1 MGFMGSL
8 VEDKKKYILSILIFG
23 LLIVLT
29 FWLIFKDHD
38 ILSVL
43 PAVLQANPLWLAV
56 GVLCM
61 FGYICCEAANIYF
74 LTNTFRESAKFRNC
88 IKYAFIGFYF
98 SSITPSSTGGQPAQ
112 VYYMSKDKIKV
123 GASTLG
129 FLIMLASLQCVT
141 LLFGVV
147 MLCLRGSFVFANMG
161 SIWVLFLYGSLF
173 YIFMILVLAFAIFS
187 ESLLKK
193 LAVGAVALLVR
204 IHLIKNQY
212 TVTKKVLGVIQNYT
226 SCASYIK
233 KTPVVLFKTMGISTC
248 QILFQ
253 FSVPYFVYLAFGL
266 NTYSYLDILAL
277 QTILTICVSSLPL
290 PGAVGASEGS
300 FLKMFYVIFGAD
312 LVLPAMLVNRGI
324 SFYLFL
330 ILSAIITMFAHFR
343 LLRRQRHTRVK

>member
-1 MGFMGSL
+1 MGSII
-8 VEDKKKYILSILIFG
+8 EDKKKYILSILFFA

-38 ILSVL
+38 ILSIL
-43 PAVLQANPLWLAV
+43 PAVMKANPLWLAA
-56 GVLCM
+56 GILCM
-61 FGYICCEAANIYF
+61 FGYICCEATNIYF
-74 LTNTFRESAKFRNC
+74 LNNTFREKPKFRNC
-88 IKYAFIGFYF
+88 IKYAFVGFYF

-112 VYYMSKDKIKV
+112 VYYMSKDKIQV
-123 GASTLG
+123 GASTLS

-141 LLFGVV
+141 LVFGIL
-147 MLCLRGSFVFANMG
+147 MLCLKGGFVFANMG
-161 SIWVLFLYGSLF
+161 GVWVLFLYGSIF
-173 YIFMILVLAFAIFS
+173 YIFMILILAFAIFS
-187 ESLLKK
+187 ESLLKR
-193 LAVGAVALLVR
+193 LAVGTVALLAR

-212 TVTKKVLGVIQNYT
+212 AATKKTLGVITNYT
-226 SCASYIK
+226 SCAGYIK
-233 KTPVVLFKTMGISTC
+233 KNPIVLFKTMGISTC

-330 ILSAIITMFAHFR
+330 ILSAIVTMFMHFR
-343 LLRRQRHTRVK
+343 LLRRQRRQTKK